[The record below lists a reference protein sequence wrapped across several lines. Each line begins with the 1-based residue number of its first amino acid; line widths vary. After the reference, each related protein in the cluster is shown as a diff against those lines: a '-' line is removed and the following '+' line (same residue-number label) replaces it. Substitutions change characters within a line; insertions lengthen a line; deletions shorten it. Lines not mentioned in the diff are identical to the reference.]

1 MAHDYK
7 NQLSEKFKMKEE
19 LAFHLTYQLVS
30 PAHKYPVANPQT
42 FLSMFTQTK
51 YRSQHYL
58 TASQ

>member
-19 LAFHLTYQLVS
+19 RAFHLTYQLVS
-30 PAHKYPVANPQT
+30 LAHKYPVVSRQT
-42 FLSMFTQTK
+42 FSSMFTWIK